1 MPNTLGDAELK
12 VMRVIWSR
20 GDIPAREV
28 ARIITDTYGWNT
40 NTTYTLLKRCI
51 KKGALERME
60 PNFICHAL
68 IAKEQ
73 AQRQAAKELID
84 KVFDGSAELLFASLI
99 RQGNLSPQ
107 HIRRLRERIDQ
118 AEKEA
123 KL

>member
-51 KKGALERME
+51 KKGVLERME
-60 PNFICHAL
+60 PNFVCHAL

-73 AQRQAAKELID
+73 VQRQATKELID

-107 HIRRLRERIDQ
+107 DIRRLRERIDQ

-123 KL
+123 QL

>member
-20 GDIPAREV
+20 GDLPAREV
-28 ARIITDTYGWNT
+28 AQIITDTYGWNT

-51 KKGALERME
+51 KKGALERIE
-60 PNFICHAL
+60 PNFICHAP

-73 AQRQAAKELID
+73 VQKRATQELID

-99 RQGNLSPQ
+99 SQGDLSPQ
-107 HIRRLRERIDQ
+107 DIQRLKARIDQ

-123 KL
+123 QP